1 MELLESLVYVSSAV
15 HPDSDAQL
23 FQLLE
28 RARARN
34 KRCDV
39 TGLLLFD
46 AGNFMQ
52 YIEGPGVGLFEVY
65 EHIKRDPLHT
75 GLIELCRE
83 QTDHRAFGSWSMV
96 ARVFGP
102 SGQVR
107 NVIADTDQGFTIH
120 SLSGAKGSAEIL
132 LRGFWQRSQRTP

>member
-1 MELLESLVYVSSAV
+1 MASLDSLVYVSSAV
-15 HPDSDAQL
+15 HPVSDAQL
-23 FQLLE
+23 FYLLE
-28 RARARN
+28 RARSRN

-52 YIEGPGVGLFEVY
+52 YIEGPDVGLSEVY
-65 EHIKRDPLHT
+65 EHITSDPLHT

-83 QTDHRAFGSWSMV
+83 QTDHRVFGHWAMA

-102 SGQVR
+102 GGQVR
-107 NVIADTDQGFTIH
+107 NVITDQDQGVTVNL
-120 SLSGAKGSAEIL
+120 LSGAHGSAGIL
-132 LRGFWQRSQRTP
+132 LRGFWQRSQRAR